1 MSRPTSI
8 RSASRT
14 EARAASCSSCRRRR
28 GAMACVRSS
37 IPRRTSAAASATSAI
52 CSACSTTTSRARSGF
67 GDDDVREARP
77 YGLLRP
83 AVRPGDVVR
92 RQPQREAEGRL
103 HGEGRRS
110 ARGGRVAGHAL
121 SRNQLAYNPG
131 GMPENR
137 PAVAPPFDQGVFL
150 LHYNRGREAF
160 QEGRY
165 AEARRELEQ
174 AQRMRPDDSDVLNLL
189 GLVYFKT
196 NAFPEAEV
204 IYRRL
209 VRENANVFILHSNL
223 GLILFKQGKLDEA
236 EQYLLRAVELRPNYA
251 KSHLY
256 LGLLYRQRKK
266 FGLALEH
273 LRFAGADKV
282 VREVETEMQHMA
294 STQTKPSPAIRDMP
308 PPSPKPSQA
317 GVTTQKIIPVDP
329 RLLTQPGK
337 VRKPETNPQTAAVPA
352 PPVDLAAVTA
362 ARKLQEAV
370 DETQHAEEKRL
381 DLERKIEGASK
392 TFALHENGFLEINFA
407 RSATVKRGT
416 VSSYS
421 GNLKFLA
428 ESGLVGTTA
437 QTMVKAVGQGK
448 IFLYEKGRKTFL
460 LDLNEE
466 FIYVEGSNPPAAK
479 ATVASRVEPIYDS
492 AYQRKIDTVKIFGKG
507 SLAISTSIEPL
518 TLRVTKEYPLSISS
532 NALVAWT
539 GNLIAAVMDD
549 QSLDNV
555 MIASGDRAGF
565 KIRFEGDGVVVSEQ

>member
-1 MSRPTSI
+1 
-8 RSASRT
+8 
-14 EARAASCSSCRRRR
+14 
-28 GAMACVRSS
+28 
-37 IPRRTSAAASATSAI
+37 
-52 CSACSTTTSRARSGF
+52 
-67 GDDDVREARP
+67 
-77 YGLLRP
+77 
-83 AVRPGDVVR
+83 
-92 RQPQREAEGRL
+92 
-103 HGEGRRS
+103 
-110 ARGGRVAGHAL
+110 
-121 SRNQLAYNPG
+121 
-131 GMPENR
+131 MPENR

-174 AQRMRPDDSDVLNLL
+174 AQRLRPDDADVLNLL

-266 FGLALEH
+266 FGLSLEH
-273 LRFAGADKV
+273 LRFAGADKL
-282 VREVETEMQHMA
+282 VREVEGEMQHVA
-294 STQTKPSPAIRDMP
+294 SMQTKPP
-308 PPSPKPSQA
+308 PPKA
-317 GVTTQKIIPVDP
+317 ETTQKIVPVHIDP
-329 RLLTQPGK
+329 MMMTQPGK
-337 VRKPETNPQTAAVPA
+337 VRKPDTNPQTLPLPA

-370 DETQHAEEKRL
+370 DEPQHLEEKRL

-407 RSATVKRGT
+407 RSAYVKRGT

-437 QTMVKAVGQGK
+437 QTMVKAAGQGK

-466 FIYVEGSNPPAAK
+466 FIYVEGRNLLALED
-479 ATVASRVEPIYDS
+479 TLTYRVEPIYDS

-549 QSLDNV
+549 ESLDNV

>member
-1 MSRPTSI
+1 
-8 RSASRT
+8 
-14 EARAASCSSCRRRR
+14 
-28 GAMACVRSS
+28 
-37 IPRRTSAAASATSAI
+37 
-52 CSACSTTTSRARSGF
+52 
-67 GDDDVREARP
+67 
-77 YGLLRP
+77 
-83 AVRPGDVVR
+83 
-92 RQPQREAEGRL
+92 
-103 HGEGRRS
+103 
-110 ARGGRVAGHAL
+110 
-121 SRNQLAYNPG
+121 
-131 GMPENR
+131 MPENR

-174 AQRMRPDDSDVLNLL
+174 AQRLRPDDADVLNLL

-266 FGLALEH
+266 FGLSLEH
-273 LRFAGADKV
+273 LRFAGADKL
-282 VREVETEMQHMA
+282 VREVEAEMQHA
-294 STQTKPSPAIRDMP
+294 SMQTKPTSAVREAP
-308 PPSPKPSQA
+308 PPPPKA
-317 GVTTQKIIPVDP
+317 ETTQKIVPLKIDP
-329 RLLTQPGK
+329 MMVTQPGK
-337 VRKPETNPQTAAVPA
+337 VRKPDTNPQTLPLPA

-362 ARKLQEAV
+362 ARKLQDAV
-370 DETQHAEEKRL
+370 DEPQHLDQKRL

-407 RSATVKRGT
+407 RSAYVKRGT

-437 QTMVKAVGQGK
+437 QTMVKAAGQGK

-466 FIYVEGSNPPAAK
+466 FIYVEGSNLLALED
-479 ATVASRVEPIYDS
+479 TLTYRVEPIYDS

-555 MIASGDRAGF
+555 MIESGDRAGF